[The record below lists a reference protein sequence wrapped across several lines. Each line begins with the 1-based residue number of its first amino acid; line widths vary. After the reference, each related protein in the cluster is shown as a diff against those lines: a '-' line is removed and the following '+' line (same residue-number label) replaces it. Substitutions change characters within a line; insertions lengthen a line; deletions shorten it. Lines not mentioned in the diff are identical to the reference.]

1 MTIDPINID
10 LITSDLVTIGHWISP
25 AVMRPLG
32 WALLHFLW
40 QGTALAALAAVA
52 MQLCRRASIRHA
64 LGVGVLALMLAAPLA
79 TFLFYWQAD
88 SLPAPTVFTAVQSL
102 APKPASGLSSVSL
115 RTAPD
120 IFPLLVEVWLV
131 GVLFFSLRCAG
142 GVLLLERMRRRQA
155 LPINARLLE
164 ICRALQRRLRLTRAI
179 RFCECTWLD
188 APAVIGWFRPIV
200 LLPVTALTGL
210 SEDQLQAVIA
220 HELAHIKRLDA
231 FVNAF
236 QIAAETVLFYHPAV
250 WWLNRRIR
258 AEREN
263 ACDDVAVVL
272 CGDAVEYAR
281 ALTLMEEW
289 RSAPAL
295 AMAANRGPLAARIAR
310 LLGLSH
316 FRSGARG
323 LGVTASLLCL
333 TAALVVGIAILGMA
347 HPKAAAQSG
356 ATFASATTPSARPAT
371 PDEPS
376 PATKPV
382 PATPSSAS
390 IPASAHDNR
399 EAVHRKSV
407 CKKSLMKR
415 TANRRQTSPE
425 VATRGSSSP
434 IAE

>member
-1 MTIDPINID
+1 MTTD
-10 LITSDLVTIGHWISP
+10 LITIGHWLSP
-25 AVMRPLG
+25 AIMRPLG

-52 MQLCRRASIRHA
+52 MHLCRKASVRYTVA
-64 LGVGVLALMLAAPLA
+64 VGVLALMLAAPLA

-88 SLPAPTVFTAVQSL
+88 RLPAPTVFTAAQWH
-102 APKPASGLSSVSL
+102 APKPAAELSSARL

-120 IFPLLVEVWLV
+120 IFSLLVEAWLV

-142 GVLLLERMRRRQA
+142 GVMLLERMRRRQA
-155 LPINARLLE
+155 LPINSRLLE
-164 ICRALQRRLRLTRAI
+164 ISLALQRRLRLTRAI
-179 RFCECTWLD
+179 RFCECIWLD

-272 CGDAVEYAR
+272 CGNAVEYAR

-289 RSAPAL
+289 RSAPKL

-316 FRSGARG
+316 LRSGARG
-323 LGVTASLLCL
+323 LGVTAGLLCL
-333 TAALVVGIAILGMA
+333 AAALVVGIAILGMA
-347 HPKAAAQSG
+347 HPKDAAQFGTTSG
-356 ATFASATTPSARPAT
+356 ATTASVPSTSTPSARSAAPAT
-371 PDEPS
+371 S
-376 PATKPV
+376 FPAAKPV
-382 PATPSSAS
+382 PATPSMARTSAS
-390 IPASAHDNR
+390 AENHGG
-399 EAVHRKSV
+399 AVRHKSV
-407 CKKSLMKR
+407 CRKSLMKR
-415 TANRRQTSPE
+415 TANRRQNIPE